1 MSSNVLKFELP
12 QMVRTAYSEPLDI
25 FTAMETIEFDIVQT
39 MGVIGEM
46 VKEHKHTVINWLD
59 YSDFQKPFNHWK
71 GTTKESMIRQKL
83 AFNSRI
89 EALGDIKATLI
100 GGEKVILKKAEFQ
113 IRDIN
118 HEKQELARLTGIIT
132 EVLFL
137 EAVVYHP
144 DSLTLMS
151 VEDYH
156 IKSLE
161 F

>member
-1 MSSNVLKFELP
+1 MTAKILSFEIPENVRSS
-12 QMVRTAYSEPLDI
+12 YSEPVDI
-25 FTAMETIEFDIVQT
+25 FTAMDTIEFDVIQT

-46 VKEHKHTVINWLD
+46 VKEHKHVVINWIDYLD
-59 YSDFQKPFNHWK
+59 FHKPFSDWK
-71 GTTKESMIRQKL
+71 GTTKEAMIRQKL
-83 AFNSRI
+83 SFNSRI
-89 EALGDIKATLI
+89 AKMGDIKATLI
-100 GGEKVILKKAEFQ
+100 GGEKVILKKAEFH
-113 IRDIN
+113 IRDIT
-118 HEKQELARLTGIIT
+118 HQKQELARLMGIVT

-144 DSLTLMS
+144 ETLTLMS

>member
-1 MSSNVLKFELP
+1 MSSKVLKFEMP
-12 QMVRTAYSEPLDI
+12 ESVRLTYNEPLDI
-25 FTAMETIEFDIVQT
+25 FTAMETIEFDVVQT

-46 VKEHKHTVINWLD
+46 VKEHKHVVINWVD
-59 YSDFQKPFNHWK
+59 YSDFHKPFSDWK
-71 GTTKESMIRQKL
+71 GTTKEAMIRQKL
-83 AFNSRI
+83 SFNSRI
-89 EALGDIKATLI
+89 AKMGDIKATLI
-100 GGEKVILKKAEFQ
+100 GGEKVILKKAEFH

-118 HEKQELARLTGIIT
+118 HHKQELARLMGIVT

-144 DSLTLMS
+144 ETLTLMS

>member
-71 GTTKESMIRQKL
+71 GTTKEAMIRQKL